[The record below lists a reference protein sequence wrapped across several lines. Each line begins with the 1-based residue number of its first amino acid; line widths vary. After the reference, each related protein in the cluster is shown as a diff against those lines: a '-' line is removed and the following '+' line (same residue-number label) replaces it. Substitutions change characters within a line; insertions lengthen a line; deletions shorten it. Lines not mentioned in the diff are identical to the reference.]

1 MSAFVL
7 AEAPQGLREGLDGWE
22 FPLFLHVFGAMVMV
36 GALVTAAYFLFAA
49 RRGGSLDSLRVGYRT
64 LLYAAIPSYIA
75 MRVGAEWVSDKEGWN
90 DVEPTPDFID
100 IGYMTSDPGVLLIII
115 STVLAGLA
123 VRRAG
128 KAEGGG
134 GGTATAGTGVAIA
147 GWLTAFMVLAFTIA
161 VWAMTTTAGV

>member
-1 MSAFVL
+1 MNVFVL
-7 AEAPQGLREGLDGWE
+7 AEAARGIRPDDWDI
-22 FPLFLHVFGAMVMV
+22 PLFLHVLGSMVMV
-36 GALVTAAYFLFAA
+36 GALVTAAYFLFAS
-49 RRGGSLDSLRVGYRT
+49 RRDGSLDQLRAGYRT
-64 LLYAAIPSYIA
+64 LLYGAIPSYIV
-75 MRVGAEWVSDKEGWN
+75 MRVGAEWISDKEGWN
-90 DVEPTPDFID
+90 EAEPTPDFID

-128 KAEGGG
+128 QAES

-147 GWLTAFMVLAFTIA
+147 GWLTAFMVLAFTVA